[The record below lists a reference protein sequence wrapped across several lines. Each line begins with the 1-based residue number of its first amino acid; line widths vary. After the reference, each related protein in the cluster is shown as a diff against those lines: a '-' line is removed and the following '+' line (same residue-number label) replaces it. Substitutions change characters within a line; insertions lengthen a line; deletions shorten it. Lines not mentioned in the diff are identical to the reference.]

1 MKEQSWPTTLWRP
14 KSCYDRYIM
23 HDPLHQQRFTQKL
36 NQLSVRL
43 DELIFN
49 ARSHDPKNIPL
60 EVVDEIAVTVGELT
74 LVLTDHLAIQHTQ
87 ALAHKVISHAEGL
100 RRGMRSGDLCGAQ
113 LAEAV
118 GALIEEVHLI
128 LYEGKRAA

>member
-1 MKEQSWPTTLWRP
+1 
-14 KSCYDRYIM
+14 M

-36 NQLSVRL
+36 NQFSVRL

-60 EVVDEIAVTVGELT
+60 EVLDEIAVTVGELT
-74 LVLTDHLAIQHTQ
+74 LVLSDHLAVQHTQ

-100 RRGMRSGDLCGAQ
+100 RRGMRCGQ
-113 LAEAV
+113 LSSEQLVGAV
-118 GALIEEVHLI
+118 GVLIEEVHLI
-128 LYEGKRAA
+128 IYEDKRAA